1 MAGDRQI
8 KFQFTGDGGVLKG
21 SVGELRTLFGN
32 LVNDVDDIRTAG
44 EKWADA
50 YSQQSSRIKQDMDD
64 VETTARVLADSL
76 GPQMVQA
83 LDQSGR
89 SVEQQVQELV
99 KLGLTHDDIR
109 MSSDQLAAA
118 LKQRDD
124 VLRQSAGEVGDGLRK
139 VADEADSSRSVLAN
153 MVGNSA
159 QDLGELAGISGTLG
173 MSLGQ
178 LAEYAA
184 DGSISL
190 SGLAKMAGPML
201 GLGLAMG
208 IANKIMGDQQRKAEE
223 LRRETEA
230 LETARQALADGEQ
243 RRAAQSLLDEFEDEI
258 DAAERYGLTTDQAL
272 QAVVG
277 MGDGLDILRG
287 KLAEVSAKQD
297 EMRRNG
303 GSYTFQEEQAI
314 YQQVEGLE
322 ALVGTLERSGK
333 GFTAAGDDVST
344 YNTRLESLTDMLGGT
359 TTAEQRHAEALEA
372 STQAAKDAEQA
383 QRDMNDARL
392 ASIDS
397 GFAVVDAQDRFTTA
411 LERSRE
417 TTNDSTTDVDELRQA
432 QDEAARSALGLAEAV
447 AADAEAKA
455 AANGQ
460 TLTATE
466 STRLMIASL
475 RQALVTV
482 GPDSPLRAAI
492 QGYINT
498 LQGVPKSATTAVG
511 VTGTEDSLDRIGG
524 VKRSADDLADTEIDV
539 DAAATVD
546 KAVAEV
552 DRLQVKIGDT
562 PETVSTTF
570 VMNTGSAM
578 SALEALRQKMLAV
591 KSAADAAERAVARVA
606 D

>member
-8 KFQFTGDGGVLKG
+8 KFTFLGDGGVLKG
-21 SVGELRTLFGN
+21 SVGELRALFGS

-50 YSQQSSRIKQDMDD
+50 YSQQSARIKQDMDD

-89 SVEQQVQELV
+89 SVEQQVQEFI

-109 MSSDQLAAA
+109 ASSDELAAA

-124 VLRQSAGEVGDGLRK
+124 VLRQSAGEIGDGFRK
-139 VADEADSSRSVLAN
+139 VSAEADNSRSVLAN

-159 QDLGELAGISGTLG
+159 QDLGELAGIGGTAG
-173 MSLGQ
+173 VALGQ
-178 LAEYAA
+178 LAEQAAEGQISLAGLGKTIGPMIVLGGVMQLLAA
-184 DGSISL
+184 DQ
-190 SGLAKMAGPML
+190 ARA
-201 GLGLAMG
+201 A
-208 IANKIMGDQQRKAEE
+208 
-223 LRRETEA
+223 REARALKEAQEA
-230 LETARQALADGEQ
+230 LAEGNVA
-243 RRAAQSLLDEFEDEI
+243 
-258 DAAERYGLTTDQAL
+258 DAAASLVESYQGLYDWAEKLGISTDTVTAAITGNDEAFNEIRL
-272 QAVVG
+272 TVAHYAVDLRNLDPA
-277 MGDGLDILRG
+277 MQGL
-287 KLAEVSAKQD
+287 VSATGSQVPLLGKAREAWSATATELVRNEQLTNDVAAALTQATGVVQD
-297 EMRRNG
+297 N
-303 GSYTFQEEQAI
+303 
-314 YQQVEGLE
+314 
-322 ALVGTLERSGK
+322 
-333 GFTAAGDDVST
+333 TAAV
-344 YNTRLESLTDMLGGT
+344 RE
-359 TTAEQRHAEALEA
+359 AER
-372 STQAAKDAEQA
+372 A
-383 QRDMNDARL
+383 QRDLVDARMS
-392 ASIDS
+392 SIDS
-397 GFAVVDAQDRFTTA
+397 GFAVVDAQDQYTSA
-411 LERSRE
+411 LERAAVAQD
-417 TTNDSTTDVDELRQA
+417 DSTTGVNEWQQA
-432 QDEAARSALGLAEAV
+432 QDQAARAAYDVAQAV

-466 STRLMIASL
+466 SNKLMIQSL
-475 RQALVTV
+475 YQTLVSL
-482 GPDSPLRAAI
+482 GPNSPLRGAI
-492 QGYINT
+492 IGYINT

-562 PETVSTTF
+562 PEQVSTTF

>member
-21 SVGELRTLFGN
+21 SVGELRALFGN

-562 PETVSTTF
+562 PEQVSTTF

>member
-21 SVGELRTLFGN
+21 SVGELRALFGN